1 MRQTAL
7 LSNNIQ
13 NSIDM
18 IISINN
24 EIITLNSRTNLAELA
39 FKYNTFGKD
48 VIIAVNGRIIHRNSW
63 DTTFAE
69 DGDNITL
76 L

>member
-1 MRQTAL
+1 M
-7 LSNNIQ
+7 NNIQ
-13 NSIDM
+13 TSIDM

-24 EIITLNSRTNLAELA
+24 EIITLKGRTNLTELA
-39 FKYNTFGKD
+39 FRHNTFGKD
-48 VIIAVNGRIIHRNSW
+48 IIIAVNGRIIHRNSW
-63 DTTFAE
+63 DTTFIE